1 MTEKEKGE
9 EVNREGLK
17 VNYLI
22 ARIWKVMALD
32 ACEFPFKRGIII

>member
-17 VNYLI
+17 VNFLI
-22 ARIWKVMALD
+22 ARI
-32 ACEFPFKRGIII
+32 